1 MQKLSLGLHIT
12 GENNR
17 FALFEVCGNVSKVID
32 DRTILADILGKF
44 ERYSGSGLSISKVD
58 ITDHNNVYDMIAQ
71 CHRDNIVATSWH
83 HCTVSS

>member
-1 MQKLSLGLHIT
+1 VQKLSLGLRIT

-44 ERYSGSGLSISKVD
+44 ER
-58 ITDHNNVYDMIAQ
+58 
-71 CHRDNIVATSWH
+71 
-83 HCTVSS
+83 